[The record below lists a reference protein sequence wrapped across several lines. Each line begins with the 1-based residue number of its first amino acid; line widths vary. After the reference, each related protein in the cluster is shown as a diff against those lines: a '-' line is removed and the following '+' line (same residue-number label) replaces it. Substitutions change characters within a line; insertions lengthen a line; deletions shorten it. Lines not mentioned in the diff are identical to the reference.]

1 MVGGKQEVG
10 NVVDEGRLVDGG
22 DFYGGIIRRG
32 VDVGRYTDVDNLGG
46 IGRVVRLNEDSRGR
60 ALHDGGERSVGSTL
74 GGFVEHKQSV
84 VGGVGDGGGRLVP
97 RRETDARYGDGG
109 KRRGDGDDG
118 DVGEALVGGDCGR
131 CNAGWGRGAWG
142 GGEGSGLGGGYGEPS
157 ARVVDFGADNIIH
170 VGVLTVVGKLG
181 ILMSLVVDAP
191 FYFVDDFGDSHN

>member
-1 MVGGKQEVG
+1 MFGACQLDSDSEHCLRTGILVGGKQEVG

-32 VDVGRYTDVDNLGG
+32 VDVGGNADVDNLGG
-46 IGRVVRLNEDSRGR
+46 IGRGVRLNEDSRGR

-109 KRRGDGDDG
+109 KRLGDGYNG
-118 DVGEALVGGDCGR
+118 DAGKAIIGGDSKC
-131 CNAGWGRGAWG
+131 CNTG
-142 GGEGSGLGGGYGEPS
+142 GG
-157 ARVVDFGADNIIH
+157 
-170 VGVLTVVGKLG
+170 
-181 ILMSLVVDAP
+181 
-191 FYFVDDFGDSHN
+191 